1 MTLLDN
7 PSRNSPEARSASV
20 LHAPRAK
27 VGVVINVCY
36 GGFGLSEAAIRR
48 YAEIKGLT
56 LYPEESRVS
65 GWLTTWW
72 IVPTSERIG
81 IIPTD
86 DWYSASLADRQA
98 SNRAYDKFVLTPSD
112 IDREDPA
119 LVQVVEELGAA
130 ASGPHAKL
138 VIQDLDRGT
147 AYAIDEYDGLESLRL
162 RDQDGWRTAGLSAAS
177 VHPSPLSREG
187 REGE

>member
-1 MTLLDN
+1 M
-7 PSRNSPEARSASV
+7 
-20 LHAPRAK
+20 
-27 VGVVINVCY
+27 VINVCY

-56 LYPEESRVS
+56 LYPEKSRVS

-72 IVPTSERIG
+72 TVPANERIG

-98 SNRAYDKFVLTPSD
+98 SNRAYENFVLTPSD

-130 ASGPHAKL
+130 ASDQHAKL

-162 RDQDGWRTAGLSAAS
+162 RDQDGWRIAGLSLHP
-177 VHPSPLSREG
+177 VHPSPPSHG
-187 REGE
+187 GSVG